1 MQRAILE
8 DSPAPP
14 SLTAGRVYA
23 PAAALRATTPGKL
36 ARHLR
41 GDLDSIVLKAIQRD
55 PEQRYASVGQLDDD
69 IRRHIEGDVV
79 TARHAN
85 ATYRTG
91 VFLRRHRRGVAVATL
106 VLVAAAASAALHVN
120 NIAHER
126 DLARIEA
133 AKARKVTGLLEI
145 GRAHVCTP
153 VPNAHI
159 VCRLML

>member
-14 SLTAGRVYA
+14 SLTAGRVDA
-23 PAAALRATTPGKL
+23 AVAALRATTPGKL

-79 TARHAN
+79 TERHAT
-85 ATYRTG
+85 ATSRTG
-91 VFLRRHRRGVAVATL
+91 VFLPRPRRAVDAAPL
-106 VLVAAAASAALHVN
+106 VLVAAPAPAALPVN
-120 NIAHER
+120 
-126 DLARIEA
+126 
-133 AKARKVTGLLEI
+133 
-145 GRAHVCTP
+145 GRA
-153 VPNAHI
+153 
-159 VCRLML
+159 